1 LSRAQH
7 PCHRRGLFEGSTHE
21 RGRTARNVVRAHP
34 SRRNDRANARSA
46 IGKRD
51 QPKPAKSAAFAKHD
65 NLDVPFPLARIAPC
79 PPDLRVKRGPIEAR
93 DPIHGGARPG
103 DDGFASGRI
112 DYESPQKGVNAAV
125 GREGPPKRL
134 ETARPKR
141 SDRVHMES
149 ISGDSGSG
157 MAHPIESLEYEL
169 CWPDDELC
177 RPDDGLCCDK

>member
-21 RGRTARNVVRAHP
+21 RGRTSRNVVCAHP

-79 PPDLRVKRGPIEAR
+79 PSDLRVKRGPIEAR

-125 GREGPPKRL
+125 GSARFDSDGASALAHNARCLPPFPQVGSLCASVAEQKVVELVARHLECVVVARL
-134 ETARPKR
+134 K
-141 SDRVHMES
+141 
-149 ISGDSGSG
+149 
-157 MAHPIESLEYEL
+157 
-169 CWPDDELC
+169 
-177 RPDDGLCCDK
+177 GLGK